1 VNYNKKINWL
11 LLVICIGL
19 PLAVGGLSA
28 LLTRN
33 SMEDFAILN
42 QPPLAPPGWLF
53 PIVWTILFV
62 LMGIASYLVLQAEN
76 PYGKSLAL
84 GFYLAQLFFNF
95 CWSIIFF
102 NLKAYLA
109 ALLWL
114 VVLWFLIL
122 ITAFLF
128 YQKSKAAGL
137 LLTPYLLWVFF
148 AGYLNLGIYLL
159 N

>member
-1 VNYNKKINWL
+1 MLK
-11 LLVICIGL
+11 
-19 PLAVGGLSA
+19 
-28 LLTRN
+28 
-33 SMEDFAILN
+33 

-137 LLTPYLLWVFF
+137 LLTPYLLWVLF

>member
-1 VNYNKKINWL
+1 MNHNKKINWL

-33 SMEDFAILN
+33 SMKDFAILN